1 MKIINILLSNKN
13 GGVEQSFVNY
23 SKMLQKNNCQ
33 ILAIIKK
40 NAKFI
45 PDLKKNNINFIEIE
59 NDFGYHDIFCI
70 LKIRKIIKNFQANF
84 IISHAGRSIIIAKK
98 ALTFL
103 KIPLIAIN
111 HSNNIRRSLKAD
123 IIFAVNNK
131 IFNKIKKKSSY
142 KNYFLIPNSIEIEK
156 NIKGKNLAISQDKI
170 ITFGSMGRLSPE
182 KNFEKLI
189 KSIKFLQDSGYKIK
203 LKIAGSGSE
212 EEKLKNLTKELNLEK
227 NIEFLG
233 WIDQKTFF
241 NQIDIF
247 ILLSKEETFGMVFL
261 EAAKYKK
268 LIIAS
273 DTDGAKMIL
282 KNQENSIIIEKEKN
296 ISKQI
301 LKNLESLEKN
311 PTSISSMIENSYQ
324 NLCQNYSNEVV
335 GQKIISILEKSKK

>member
-227 NIEFLG
+227 NI
-233 WIDQKTFF
+233 
-241 NQIDIF
+241 
-247 ILLSKEETFGMVFL
+247 
-261 EAAKYKK
+261 
-268 LIIAS
+268 
-273 DTDGAKMIL
+273 
-282 KNQENSIIIEKEKN
+282 
-296 ISKQI
+296 
-301 LKNLESLEKN
+301 
-311 PTSISSMIENSYQ
+311 
-324 NLCQNYSNEVV
+324 
-335 GQKIISILEKSKK
+335 